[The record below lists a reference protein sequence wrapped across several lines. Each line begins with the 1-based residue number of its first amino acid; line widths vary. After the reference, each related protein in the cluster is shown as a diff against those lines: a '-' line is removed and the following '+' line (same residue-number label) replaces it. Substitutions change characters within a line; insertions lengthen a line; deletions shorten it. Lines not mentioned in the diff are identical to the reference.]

1 MNKIFESLRQHL
13 TSGDAATASIVFDSH
28 LQSRSQGI
36 RSGPPGPARQI
47 VLRDIEFDIHIKISR
62 TDTGRKIHGQLLPRT
77 ATKSFSQAAKCH
89 VLHNGVRFE
98 STTTDDTGEFRFEG
112 IPDGALYLQI
122 DLPDLTI
129 VGSLNPDEVT

>member
-1 MNKIFESLRQHL
+1 MNKIFEQLRQHH
-13 TSGDAATASIVFDSH
+13 TSGDAAIASIVFDSY
-28 LQSRSQGI
+28 LQSQIRGI
-36 RSGPPGPARQI
+36 RSGAPGPARQI
-47 VLRDIEFDIHIKISR
+47 VLRDIEFDIHIKISL
-62 TDTGRKIHGQLLPRT
+62 TDSGRRIQGQLLPRT
-77 ATKSFSQAAKCH
+77 TDKSFSQPAKCH